1 MEKAGTNMD
10 EIWVISNEEI
20 IPAALFF
27 IEGELMNVIIKQ
39 PELFEPGE
47 IITFLIDRKRIHAKL
62 IKKQGYNLYLYISL
76 SEAMLDIQRRK
87 AVRSQIKVSGTLT
100 DYLHSWEVEVLD
112 ISMKGLAFTTKA
124 ELQDGSYTIAFTIEN
139 QPVTMMVTIR
149 NLTFMQNSNR
159 YGCTIE
165 GMKQQNQFA
174 IRRYILMDQLQR
186 LDTAV
191 RQ

>member
-1 MEKAGTNMD
+1 MD